1 MHWKKFWKNVKK
13 AKNDGVC
20 LPLAAATADAAP
32 GACVFLPLCAW
43 TSSAKF
49 ACSVLGETYQ
59 LQIIARDSSP
69 KSSR

>member
-49 ACSVLGETYQ
+49 ACSVLGET
-59 LQIIARDSSP
+59 
-69 KSSR
+69 